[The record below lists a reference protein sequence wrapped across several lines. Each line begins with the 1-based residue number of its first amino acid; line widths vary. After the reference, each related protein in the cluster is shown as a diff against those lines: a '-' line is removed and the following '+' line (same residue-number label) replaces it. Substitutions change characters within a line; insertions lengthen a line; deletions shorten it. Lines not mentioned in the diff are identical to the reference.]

1 MIQKIQAFEI
11 PGKGTATESK
21 IEVQSR
27 FTTGDKAV
35 IYYDLRD
42 PNGTTPAFDSRI
54 QDYVT
59 LPYAILS
66 RSLIRVTG
74 EDREAVVGDEKQAVV
89 IFKRERAD
97 VSVISGIKLALSDN
111 PDEICGMYTNGDV
124 KNYYLDTED
133 LMSASLLS
141 ETEDMKSIVE
151 KEYYVTDG
159 KNIRYWTGKSF
170 DGEYSGICKVK
181 L

>member
-21 IEVQSR
+21 VEVQSR

-42 PNGTTPAFDSRI
+42 PNGTTPAFDLRI

-66 RSLIRVTG
+66 RSKIVVTG
-74 EDREAVVGDEKQAVV
+74 ADRAAVIADSREATN
-89 IFKRERAD
+89 ILKRERTD
-97 VSVISGIKLALSDN
+97 ISVISGIRLALSND
-111 PDEICGMYTNGDV
+111 PGKACEGYSNGEARA
-124 KNYYLDTED
+124 YYLDTED
-133 LMSASLLS
+133 LASATILS
-141 ETEDMKSIVE
+141 ETEDMQTIIE
-151 KEYYVTDG
+151 GAYYVTDG
-159 KNIRYWTGKSF
+159 TNIRYWTGKSF
-170 DGEYSGICKVK
+170 DQKYSGICKG
-181 L
+181 

>member
-42 PNGTTPAFDSRI
+42 PNGTTPALDLST
-54 QDYVT
+54 QNYVT

-66 RSLIRVTG
+66 RSKVVVTG
-74 EDREAVVGDEKQAVV
+74 ADRAAVIADSREATN
-89 IFKRERAD
+89 ILKRERTD
-97 VSVISGIKLALSDN
+97 ISVISGIKLSMN
-111 PDEICGMYTNGDV
+111 NNSGEVCIMYSKDDT
-124 KNYYLDTED
+124 KTFYLDTED
-133 LMSASLLS
+133 LSTASVIS
-141 ETEDMKSIVE
+141 ETEDMQNILQE
-151 KEYYVTDG
+151 AGYVSDG
-159 KNIRYWTGKSF
+159 KYIRYWVGNSF
-170 DGEYSGICKVK
+170 DEGFLKLCKG
-181 L
+181 

>member
-21 IEVQSR
+21 VEVQSR

-42 PNGTTPAFDSRI
+42 PNGTTPAFDLRI

-66 RSLIRVTG
+66 RSKIVVTG
-74 EDREAVVGDEKQAVV
+74 ADRAAVIADSREATN
-89 IFKRERAD
+89 ILKRERTD
-97 VSVISGIKLALSDN
+97 ISVISGIRLALSND
-111 PDEICGMYTNGDV
+111 PGKACEGYSNGEART
-124 KNYYLDTED
+124 YYLDTED
-133 LMSASLLS
+133 LASATILS
-141 ETEDMKSIVE
+141 ETEDMQTIIE
-151 KEYYVTDG
+151 GAYYVTDG
-159 KNIRYWTGKSF
+159 TNIRYWTGKSF
-170 DGEYSGICKVK
+170 DQKYSGICKG
-181 L
+181 